1 MLNTPLPNGNKR
13 FNDFSKH
20 PWYGMTNQLPS
31 HGSGAAGAYQ
41 IIPKTWNS
49 ILLDPSAQRI
59 VAKSGEPLF
68 DQKMQDRIA
77 VAILEGRN
85 ALGSIRTG
93 DIEKA
98 IQLLQTEWTS
108 LPGAKENVRRKTVD
122 GKSMD
127 MDYFSSLFNSHLN
140 EEMKKDA

>member
-1 MLNTPLPNGNKR
+1 
-13 FNDFSKH
+13 
-20 PWYGMTNQLPS
+20 MTNQLPS